1 MALAQMNETYLQ
13 DLVLGDTPE
22 STLPLSEVVGVLRDG
37 FPYEWLEKAADRLG
51 VSRTSLAVLLG
62 VPERTLARRKREGK
76 LRPGESDRLFRLFR
90 IVFRAEEVFGEPER
104 AHRWLRKPNRVLD
117 GEAPINLLDTDFGAK
132 QVETVLGRIEHGV
145 VS

>member
-1 MALAQMNETYLQ
+1 MGSPSGRLRGEK
-13 DLVLGDTPE
+13 GKE
-22 STLPLSEVVGVLRDG
+22 S
-37 FPYEWLEKAADRLG
+37 
-51 VSRTSLAVLLG
+51 
-62 VPERTLARRKREGK
+62 
-76 LRPGESDRLFRLFR
+76 
-90 IVFRAEEVFGEPER
+90 FGEPER